1 MALTSNTLNVT
12 SLIAQPKPEIFILD
26 IKAWFPTI
34 SANLNLLPETIN
46 PPDDEILMKMILSSV
61 VSRFAPAPQVLKAK
75 CEHMFQGAPDDVR
88 ESIFISLLAMALTVI
103 ETFNH
108 FQLWSES
115 GNAMYEFDHFVN
127 ADTVALRKVNSLS
140 HY

>member
-1 MALTSNTLNVT
+1 MALTSNTLNGT

-75 CEHMFQGAPDDVR
+75 CEHILSSYVDGF
-88 ESIFISLLAMALTVI
+88 LLSCM
-103 ETFNH
+103 
-108 FQLWSES
+108 
-115 GNAMYEFDHFVN
+115 
-127 ADTVALRKVNSLS
+127 
-140 HY
+140 